1 MTVPALQ
8 PLTILGLI
16 LVTGY
21 FSGKAANILRLPRIS
36 GYIVAGLLFSP
47 SVTGMI
53 PYQQI
58 SRLFLF
64 TSEIA
69 LAFIAYSIGGSL
81 RISRIRDLG
90 KEIIWINLSE
100 GAGAF
105 ICTCVAV
112 YVCQPLLSPLL
123 HESDRIF
130 LSVILILGGISVAT
144 APAATMAVMHEL
156 RARGPLTTT
165 LLGVVAL
172 DDALSIVLF
181 SASITIAGQLLLS
194 HADNHLIMQGIL
206 TIVGSLLMGGLGG
219 LVFGHFFQP
228 SKRPESNL
236 MLTLGAIFLV
246 SGISNHLGFSP
257 LLANMTMGFFI
268 INRVKHADDLFHQM
282 DIMEETIFCLFFTLA
297 AAHFDL
303 KVFATSAVLG
313 IILLLGRFIG
323 KLGGTMVG
331 GKISHAAPPIYR
343 NLGLALLPQAG
354 LSLGLVFLAEPI
366 LPTEIFD
373 MLLSAILVSII
384 LNEMISPPLVKW
396 AISNAGETHLEESDE
411 N

>member
-1 MTVPALQ
+1 MIFPALQ

-21 FSGKAANILRLPRIS
+21 FSGKAANLLRLPRIS

-47 SVTGMI
+47 SITGII

-58 SRLFLF
+58 SHLFLF
-64 TSEIA
+64 TSELA

-100 GAGAF
+100 GTGAF
-105 ICTCVAV
+105 VCTCAAV
-112 YVCQPLLSPLL
+112 YFAQPLLSPVL
-123 HESDRIF
+123 HESDTIF
-130 LSVILILGGISVAT
+130 TSVILILGGISVAT

-156 RARGPLTTT
+156 RARGPLSTT

-172 DDALSIVLF
+172 DDALSIILF
-181 SASITIAGQLLLS
+181 SASLTFAGQLLLS
-194 HADNHLIMQGIL
+194 NADNYLIMQGAL
-206 TIVGSLLMGGLGG
+206 TIVGSLLMGGVGG
-219 LVFGHFFQP
+219 LLFGHFFQP
-228 SKRPESNL
+228 DKRPESNL
-236 MLTLGAIFLV
+236 MLSLGAILLV

-268 INRVKHADDLFHQM
+268 INRVKHADDLFHQL
-282 DIMEETIFCLFFTLA
+282 DIIEETIFCLFFTLA

-303 KVFATSAVLG
+303 KVFKTSAMLG
-313 IILLLGRFIG
+313 VIILLGRFAG
-323 KLGGTMVG
+323 KLGGTFIG
-331 GKISHAAPPIYR
+331 GRISKASPQIYR

-354 LSLGLVFLAEPI
+354 LSLGLVFLAEPV

-384 LNEMISPPLVKW
+384 VNEIISPPLVKW
-396 AISNAGETHLEESDE
+396 AISNAGETHVEESDE
-411 N
+411 D

>member
-1 MTVPALQ
+1 MLFPALQ

-21 FSGKAANILRLPRIS
+21 FSGKAANRLRLPRIS

-47 SVTGMI
+47 SITGII

-58 SRLFLF
+58 SHLFLF
-64 TSEIA
+64 TSELA

-100 GAGAF
+100 GTGAF
-105 ICTCVAV
+105 VCTCAAV
-112 YVCQPLLSPLL
+112 YLCRPLLSPLL
-123 HESDRIF
+123 HESDAIF

-194 HADNHLIMQGIL
+194 NADNHLIIQGVL

-236 MLTLGAIFLV
+236 MLTLGAIFLI
-246 SGISNHLGFSP
+246 SGISTHLGFSP
-257 LLANMTMGFFI
+257 LLANMTMGFVV

-303 KVFATSAVLG
+303 KVFTTSAVLG
-313 IILLLGRFIG
+313 IIILLGRFVG
-323 KLGGTMVG
+323 KLGGTLVG
-331 GKISHAAPPIYR
+331 GKIAHASPQIYR

-396 AISNAGETHLEESDE
+396 AIGNAGETNVEETDE
-411 N
+411 D

>member
-1 MTVPALQ
+1 MTFPSLQ

-21 FSGKAANILRLPRIS
+21 FSGKAANFLRLPRIS
-36 GYIVAGLLFSP
+36 GYIIAGLLFSP
-47 SVTGMI
+47 SVSGLL
-53 PYQQI
+53 PYHQI
-58 SRLFLF
+58 NRLFLF

-100 GAGAF
+100 GTGAF
-105 ICTCVAV
+105 VCTCLAV
-112 YVCQPLLSPLL
+112 YLSQPLLSPLL
-123 HESDRIF
+123 HETDSIF

-172 DDALSIVLF
+172 DDALSIILF

-194 HADNHLIMQGIL
+194 SADNHLIMQGVL
-206 TIVGSLLMGGLGG
+206 TIVGSLLIGGVGG

-228 SKRPESNL
+228 AKRPESNL
-236 MLTLGAIFLV
+236 MLSLGAIFLV
-246 SGISNHLGFSP
+246 SGISSHLGFSP

-268 INRVKHADDLFHQM
+268 INRVQHADDLFHQL

-303 KVFATSAVLG
+303 KVFKTSAVLG
-313 IILLLGRFIG
+313 LIILFGRFVG
-323 KLGGTMVG
+323 KLGGTLVG
-331 GKISHAAPPIYR
+331 GKIAQASPQIYH

-396 AISNAGETHLEESDE
+396 AISNAGETHVEETDE